1 MTHDLTTD
9 AGLRAALADAETADA
24 AEAASRSWHRD
35 VAALLEA
42 IAGLDR
48 AGRASLDFQQRLWD
62 DNPISATGQGTIDV
76 GAVLAD
82 PAFRNWLADAS
93 LAPLPHD
100 PAARLGHL
108 QQLYDELCRRL
119 LEQCPRL
126 PRLKALRALAALFP
140 DDLTCITDSSR
151 AGTLARL
158 VTGKKQVSGDVARQV
173 AIRRRLD
180 ALLRP
185 PAPGFA
191 AQAKRLRL
199 PWHLYRQTQAGDA
212 EPTVEPDPAAGA
224 ALIPLPAA
232 RRRRGLTAIGGK
244 MNLVL
249 SCLDAI
255 KDGLGPEDLRTF
267 LKNANPRLKEGSLN
281 SIRYTLQFELGAMEW
296 RDDAYRP
303 TERGLA
309 LLETGDPIELA
320 DWLLTHVL
328 GPDHVLVRLR
338 DEGPCAKPE
347 LFALLQRAN
356 PGWGT
361 DFAPSSILNW
371 LRILGV
377 IDTQNTQ
384 AVHLTADGRRWA
396 ELIHWTP
403 EVLPAEAD
411 TPDAPG
417 LDAATGAGA
426 ATGGA
431 VQLPD
436 EAALIRAVGDAGHF
450 PPALV
455 VRLHAALWAHRRRH
469 FAVLTGLSGSGKTLL
484 ACAYARAL
492 HADDAARQAAS
503 LQVVAVQPGWYDP
516 SPLLGYLNPLR
527 GDTYQRTA
535 FLDFLLR
542 AGEEPERPFVAVLDE
557 MNLSHPEQY
566 LAPLLSAMESGAALD
581 LHQEAEP
588 VDGVPAKLAYPPNL
602 ALIGTVN
609 MDETTHGLSDKVLDR
624 AFTLEFWDIDLD
636 AYPRWGARGLDAAL
650 EARAR
655 ALLTELMAALR
666 PARLHFGWRVVDD
679 VLDFLAHCR
688 DSQVLDADAALDQ
701 VIYAKLLP
709 KLRGDDSRRFREAL
723 AECLRVL
730 DKHGCAGSLAKVRE
744 LAADLETLGSA
755 RFWR

>member
-1 MTHDLTTD
+1 MHDLTTD
-9 AGLRAALADAETADA
+9 EGLRAALADAEAADA
-24 AEAASRSWHRD
+24 AEAASRTWHRD

-82 PAFRNWLADAS
+82 PEFRDWLAGAS
-93 LAPLPHD
+93 LAALPDD
-100 PAARLGHL
+100 PAARLKHL
-108 QQLYDELCRRL
+108 EQLYDELCRRL
-119 LEQCPRL
+119 LETCPRL

-140 DDLTCITDSSR
+140 GELTCITDSSR

-158 VTGKKQVSGDVARQV
+158 ITGKKQVSGDMARQV

-180 ALLRP
+180 ALLGP
-185 PAPGFA
+185 VAPGFD
-191 AQAKRLRL
+191 AQARRLRL
-199 PWHLYRQTQAGDA
+199 PWHLYRQTQASGE
-212 EPTVEPDPAAGA
+212 EPTIEPDVAAGA
-224 ALIPLPAA
+224 ELIPLPAA

-249 SCLDAI
+249 SCLDAV

-309 LLETGDPIELA
+309 LLESGDPIELA

-347 LFALLQRAN
+347 LFALLQHAN

-377 IDTQNTQ
+377 LDTQNSQ
-384 AVHLTADGRRWA
+384 AIHLTADGRRWA

-403 EVLPAEAD
+403 EVLPVEPIG
-411 TPDAPG
+411 TGP
-417 LDAATGAGA
+417 ATGIGT
-426 ATGGA
+426 ATAEA

-436 EAALIRAVGDAGHF
+436 EAALTQAVAQAGHF

-455 VRLHAALWAHRRRH
+455 VRLHAALWAHKRRH

-492 HADDAARQAAS
+492 HADDAARHAAN
-503 LQVVAVQPGWYDP
+503 LQVIAVQPGWYDP

-535 FLDFLLR
+535 FLDFLIR

-588 VDGVPAKLAYPPNL
+588 VDGVPSKLAYPPNL

-636 AYPRWGARGLDAAL
+636 DYPRWGARELDAAV
-650 EARAR
+650 EQRAR
-655 ALLTELMAALR
+655 ALLTALMAALR

-688 DSQVLDADAALDQ
+688 GSDIIDADAALDQ

-709 KLRGDDSRRFREAL
+709 KLRGDDSRRFRDAL
-723 AECLRVL
+723 NGCLRVL
-730 DKHGCAGSLAKVRE
+730 DQHGCPGSLAKVRE
-744 LAADLETLGSA
+744 LAEDLETLGSA